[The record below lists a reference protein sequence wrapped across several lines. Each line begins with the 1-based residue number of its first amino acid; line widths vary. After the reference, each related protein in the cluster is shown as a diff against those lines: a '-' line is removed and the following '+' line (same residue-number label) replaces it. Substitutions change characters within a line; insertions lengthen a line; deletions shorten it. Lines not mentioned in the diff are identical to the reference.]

1 MERVM
6 LMTEQVQIKNINYCY
21 DGKSPVL
28 KNISLDIFAG
38 EKIAVMGANGAGK
51 STFFLCLNGIILP
64 DSGEILLYGKK
75 IDKKNIIELRKN
87 VSFVFQDADNQI
99 VASTVLSEIS
109 FGPMNLKLPKQEVQ
123 KRVQEAMEYMNLT
136 EFAQRGTHYLSGGEK
151 KRVTI
156 ADSIAMKSNI
166 ILFDEPTTALDAVHQ
181 QMLENTLEQLAQQG
195 KTIIVSTHDVDF
207 AYRFAK
213 RVILFCNGEIIA
225 DDTTE
230 NVFSNETILKKSN
243 LKQPILLQLQKL
255 LEQKGLLKQCNQ
267 CPKNIE
273 DFKNIL

>member
-1 MERVM
+1 M

>member
-1 MERVM
+1 MM
-6 LMTEQVQIKNINYCY
+6 EQVQIKNISYCY
-21 DGKSPVL
+21 DGKKTVL

-64 DSGEILLYGKK
+64 DNGEILLYGKK
-75 IDKKNIIELRKN
+75 IDKKNIIDLRKN

-109 FGPMNLKLPKQEVQ
+109 FGPMNLKLPRQEVQ

-136 EFAQRGTHYLSGGEK
+136 AFAQRGTHYLSGGEK

-230 NVFSNETILKKSN
+230 NVFSNEAILKKSN

-255 LEQKGLLKQCNQ
+255 LEQKGVLKQCNQ
-267 CPKNIE
+267 YPKNIE
-273 DFKNIL
+273 DFKNILQ

>member
-1 MERVM
+1 M
-6 LMTEQVQIKNINYCY
+6 LMMEQVQIKNISYCY
-21 DGKSPVL
+21 DGKKTVL

-64 DSGEILLYGKK
+64 DNGEILLYGKK

-109 FGPMNLKLPKQEVQ
+109 FGPMNLKLPRQEVQ

-136 EFAQRGTHYLSGGEK
+136 AFAQRGTHYLSGGEK

-230 NVFSNETILKKSN
+230 NVFSNEAILKKSN

-255 LEQKGLLKQCNQ
+255 LEQKGVLKQCNQ
-267 CPKNIE
+267 YPKNIE
-273 DFKNIL
+273 DFKNILQ